1 MGLLDKIKKEKKEER
16 KQVEKEKISKSK
28 AKEKKEKKTFAPE
41 FIYGY
46 KLIKSPHITEK
57 ATDLSSLNKYVF
69 KVSFNAN
76 KTEIKKAIE
85 KMYNVKVEKVNII
98 HIPGKKRR
106 LGRIEGWRKGLKR
119 GFKKAIVSLRKGD
132 KIEVLSR

>member
-1 MGLLDKIKKEKKEER
+1 MGLLDKVKKERKEEE
-16 KQVEKEKISKSK
+16 KQVEKIAESK
-28 AKEKKEKKTFAPE
+28 AEEKKEKKAFAPE

-46 KLIKSPHITEK
+46 KLIKSSHITEK

-69 KVSFNAN
+69 KVSFDAN

-119 GFKKAIVSLRKGD
+119 GFKKAIVTLRKGD

>member
-1 MGLLDKIKKEKKEER
+1 M
-16 KQVEKEKISKSK
+16 
-28 AKEKKEKKTFAPE
+28 
-41 FIYGY
+41 
-46 KLIKSPHITEK
+46 
-57 ATDLSSLNKYVF
+57 SSLNKYVF
-69 KVSFNAN
+69 KVSFDAN

-119 GFKKAIVSLRKGD
+119 GFKKAIVTLRKGD